1 MDTDPTT
8 GDEVTQIDNV
18 GATAVKVAS
27 TILGWI
33 ASIKL
38 ADVQVVVAIVSGL
51 VVAGYAATQW
61 FVLWR
66 DKIKGRRDGL

>member
-1 MDTDPTT
+1 MTT
-8 GDEVTQIDNV
+8 GDTVDLDNV
-18 GATAVKVAS
+18 GPAIVKVAS
-27 TILGWI
+27 VILGWA
-33 ASIKL
+33 ASIQL

-66 DKIKGRRDGL
+66 DKIKGK

>member
-1 MDTDPTT
+1 MDL
-8 GDEVTQIDNV
+8 DNV
-18 GATAVKVAS
+18 GPAIVKVAS
-27 TILGWI
+27 SVIGWV

-66 DKIKGRRDGL
+66 DKIKRN